1 MKGYK
6 ERRMKLKKTVNLLLC
21 FMFLILISTFLLFG
35 CKAQEET
42 TSIYVEISGH
52 YTKKVLVDGELQT
65 EYYLIFDVENGDGF
79 MVRVYPKTGWLMK
92 SFEEQFPIGTII
104 EIKEKDKIPIPEGIK
119 EKGSD

>member
-1 MKGYK
+1 MVISMKGFK

-21 FMFLILISTFLLFG
+21 FMFLILISTFLLSG
-35 CKAQEET
+35 CKAQEEKT
-42 TSIYVEISGH
+42 INAEIDGH

-92 SFEEQFPIGTII
+92 SFEEQFPIGTVV
-104 EIKEKDKIPIPEGIK
+104 EIKEKDKLPIPEEVIK
-119 EKGSD
+119 